1 MIAVRQ
7 RAAAVVSTILAIAA
21 ATLAVP
27 AAASAVVPGVTVEIT
42 RLPDTFAAGDGPRRV
57 TVVASADESRQCQ
70 NIRWSLLVR
79 VAGVTL
85 DQVRIERVP
94 EPGGSPLRV
103 RSDGDTAR
111 ITDVRFDPRALCPGR
126 TVTAQYEV
134 AFTGD
139 RSGQITFK
147 GQAFDAA
154 GRLLQSATGTSR
166 VVGEGDEGDEAA
178 EPSPTEAAPTESAD
192 PSPSTSESDDAGA
205 AAAGDDET
213 SAPAAPPPGG
223 DITAN
228 RAAAS
233 GGIPSLLGPGLVV
246 GAVFVF
252 VGLGLLLR
260 IRMRKKPPKVNQHPL
275 PTSFYPAP

>member
-1 MIAVRQ
+1 MIAVRH
-7 RAAAVVSTILAIAA
+7 RAAALVSTILAIAA
-21 ATLAVP
+21 ATLALP

-42 RLPDTFAAGDGPRRV
+42 QLPDTFVAGDGPRKV
-57 TVVASADESRQCQ
+57 TVVASADESRRCQ
-70 NIRWSLLVR
+70 KLRWSLLLR

-85 DQVRIERVP
+85 DQVRVERVP

-134 AFTGD
+134 AFTGE
-139 RSGQITFK
+139 RSGQITFE

-154 GRLLQSATGTSR
+154 GQLLQSATGTSR
-166 VVGEGDEGDEAA
+166 ILVAGDETA
-178 EPSPTEAAPTESAD
+178 EPSPSEAAPTATAD
-192 PSPSTSESDDAGA
+192 PSPSPSESDDAGA
-205 AAAGDDET
+205 ATPGDQDT
-213 SAPAAPPPGG
+213 SAPAAAPPPGG
-223 DITAN
+223 DITSN

-233 GGIPSLLGPGLVV
+233 GGIPSLLGPGLII

-252 VGLGLLLR
+252 AGIGLLLR
-260 IRMRKKPPKVNQHPL
+260 IRMRNKSPKVNQRPL

>member
-1 MIAVRQ
+1 
-7 RAAAVVSTILAIAA
+7 
-21 ATLAVP
+21 
-27 AAASAVVPGVTVEIT
+27 
-42 RLPDTFAAGDGPRRV
+42 
-57 TVVASADESRQCQ
+57 
-70 NIRWSLLVR
+70 
-79 VAGVTL
+79 
-85 DQVRIERVP
+85 
-94 EPGGSPLRV
+94 V

-139 RSGQITFK
+139 RGGRITFK

-166 VVGEGDEGDEAA
+166 VLGAGDQTA
-178 EPSPTEAAPTESAD
+178 EPSPSEAAPTESAD
-192 PSPSTSESDDAGA
+192 PSPSPSESDDAGA
-205 AAAGDDET
+205 LAPGDEDT
-213 SAPAAPPPGG
+213 SAPAVAPPPGG

-233 GGIPSLLGPGLVV
+233 GGIPSLLGPGLIV

-252 VGLGLLLR
+252 VGVGLLLR
-260 IRMRKKPPKVNQHPL
+260 IRMRNRSPKVNQRPL